1 MALKI
6 KIKHNVSGKVLPLH
20 LKYDDPNTNFPEI
33 SVDMRDSVQDVTL
46 SNWNVGADGIDAEKI
61 KISEVQYQ
69 DGNDVYKINS
79 VNIGIDAGPDTA
91 SEDVEDE
98 MSHRDPSTITE
109 PTCDDSLTSNWDAIV
124 AAHNAK
130 NYTER
135 TRLIKEDPTKFFY
148 DRSYDI
154 RHTSYNE
161 THYTDA
167 EFAEK
172 YGSLVSSG
180 FLLTKA
186 GVLSYGSLYFGP
198 VLIEAN
204 SRYGKAKDW
213 EKSTLMTQV
222 INEEGRKNGVT
233 SHGYMKNNQGTQVLG
248 IRVPDLKDEVI
259 VKNDLYSGVESN
271 SSILTVCFVPSYSEA
286 STAYRP
292 ASGVV
297 YIDDVQIN
305 STRLPFVRV
314 RINNGE
320 HVVRVEDTKYGGKT
334 NWNTLGNHHI
344 TTPLYSDN
352 ILKIVL
358 FNDDEDHGIY
368 PNLYLQAKNNRW
380 GLPCSMFENGG
391 SETPSGSDDPS
402 VTPPAGSE
410 VVPISLRV
418 RYIQNSDGTWAAAP
432 MLNSNNNSLEYPVT
446 FKRNGTVLKKLIS
459 HNGYV
464 GTQDLNYQGT
474 VGVVD
479 KFDVVPDPYVL
490 IGNNAYEIAQV
501 DESYDVYADNAM
513 YCWAEPSNKESLN
526 FDYSTLDGEILYGRI
541 NTPTITVPSSES
553 TAIVL
558 DGDIETAFYTPINA
572 SSPDCNKTTLTHN
585 LLIEETAWGYRRCIN
600 FKGYGQKMIGPLR
613 ATLNGSE
620 QYTMDMPASLKILD
634 SNYEDITSNLMKRK
648 ITYQHNG
655 SSYTGYVYITPNEV
669 EYTRPELYYLVYS
682 GSELINNN

>member
-33 SVDMRDSVQDVTL
+33 SVNMRDSEQDVTL
-46 SNWNVGADGIDAEKI
+46 SNWNIGADGIDAEKI

-91 SEDVEDE
+91 SEEVEDE

-109 PTCDDSLTSNWDAIV
+109 PTCDDSLVSNWDAIV

-167 EFAEK
+167 EFAEQ

-213 EKSTLMTQV
+213 EKSSLMTQV

-233 SHGYMKNNQGTQVLG
+233 CHGYMKNNQGTQVLD
-248 IRVPDLKDEVI
+248 IRVPDLKDTVI
-259 VKNDLYSGVESN
+259 VNNELYSGVESN
-271 SSILTVCFVPSYSEA
+271 SSVLTVCCVPSYSEA
-286 STAYRP
+286 STSYSP

-297 YIDDVQIN
+297 YIDDVQVN
-305 STRLPFVRV
+305 STRKPFVRV
-314 RINNGE
+314 RIDNGE
-320 HVVRVEDTKYGGKT
+320 HVVRVEDTKYKGKT

-391 SETPSGSDDPS
+391 SDTPSGNDDPS
-402 VTPPAGSE
+402 VTPPAGAE
-410 VVPISLRV
+410 VENIGLKV
-418 RYIQNSDGTWAAAP
+418 RLSSKPNGSWWVTAYLDAR
-432 MLNSNNNSLEYPVT
+432 NSNIQYPVT
-446 FKRNGTVLKKLIS
+446 FKLNGNVVGNSTITNTGDQFQLS
-459 HNGYV
+459 CGPTNGIV
-464 GTQDLNYQGT
+464 EQ
-474 VGVVD
+474 VE
-479 KFDVVPDPYVL
+479 VVPAPYVMD
-490 IGNNAYEIAQV
+490 GNTAYEIPDSAI
-501 DESYDVYADNAM
+501 EISYDVLEDVQYTTSV
-513 YCWAEPSNKESLN
+513 WRKPSNESSLN
-526 FDYSTLDGEILYGRI
+526 FNYAALDRI
-541 NTPTITVPSSES
+541 ALFGALADGITVPDTENGTITLS
-553 TAIVL
+553 
-558 DGDIETAFYTPINA
+558 GDIDTLYKPGTSGMTAVSNRMDLETEFFDYERQFMFGGGMMVMGPFKATVNGNEGYVIDMPSGMRIAQQYYDMTNNFVRRQVKY
-572 SSPDCNKTTLTHN
+572 THN
-585 LLIEETAWGYRRCIN
+585 GT
-600 FKGYGQKMIGPLR
+600 
-613 ATLNGSE
+613 
-620 QYTMDMPASLKILD
+620 QYTGI
-634 SNYEDITSNLMKRK
+634 
-648 ITYQHNG
+648 
-655 SSYTGYVYITPNEV
+655 VYIDTHEGDIP
-669 EYTRPELYYLVYS
+669 YTTELHKIIHSSKSL
-682 GSELINNN
+682 